1 MPRHD
6 PPPDEDRLVR
16 EMQAGGD
23 LAFEELVRHY
33 GADMYRTA
41 RRLVRDEHDARD
53 CIQDAL
59 IQVLKNVGKFEE
71 RSSLKTWLHRIV
83 VNEALM
89 KIRARDRR
97 AETSIED
104 LMPAFDSDGCRIEPD
119 GTYSAPIETLLESD
133 QNRALVRGA
142 IDRLPEDYR
151 LVIMLRD
158 IEDNNVNETATLLGV
173 SNAVVKTRLH
183 RARAALKRLLE
194 PLLQGN
200 RP

>member
-1 MPRHD
+1 
-6 PPPDEDRLVR
+6 
-16 EMQAGGD
+16 MQDGVD
-23 LAFEELVRHY
+23 LAFEEFVRHY
-33 GADMYRTA
+33 GADMFRTA
-41 RRLVRDEHDARD
+41 QRLVRDEHDARD
-53 CIQDAL
+53 CVQDAL
-59 IQVLKNVGKFEE
+59 IQVLRSVEKFEE

-83 VNEALM
+83 VNAALM

-97 AETSIED
+97 AETSIEE
-104 LMPAFDSDGCRIEPD
+104 LMPAFDDDDCRIEPD
-119 GTYSAPIETLLESD
+119 GGYSVPIETLLESD

-151 LVIMLRD
+151 VVIMLRD

-183 RARAALKRLLE
+183 RARAALKKILE